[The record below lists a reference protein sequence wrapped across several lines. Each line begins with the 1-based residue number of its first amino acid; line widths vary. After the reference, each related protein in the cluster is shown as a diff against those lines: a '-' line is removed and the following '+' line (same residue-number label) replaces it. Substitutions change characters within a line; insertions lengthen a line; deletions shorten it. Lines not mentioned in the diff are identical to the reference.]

1 MDDPFEAGVRIH
13 DFKIM
18 KVLGTGGMGIVYLAN
33 QTSLNRLV
41 ALKVL
46 GPTIDD
52 PKARARFR
60 RESRAV
66 ALLKHPGIAEV
77 HYAGQDDALCY
88 MATEYIEGATLRRV
102 LDRVAA
108 ARDAPIAFDS
118 LLHEDGNGA
127 GRRETRFDA
136 GPDMADDP
144 LTLDEGEGEDAWTV
158 TPAARNVIGSKPY
171 IRRCCLIAR
180 DAALALEHA
189 HRKGVVHRDVKPQN
203 LMLDRQ
209 GGVHVIDFGVARF
222 RDDVSL
228 SQTGALV
235 GTPMYMSPEH
245 ISGRVNVDHRSDVFS
260 LGIVLYEALTLRP
273 PYSARTREGIFRQ
286 IVSKAMP
293 PVSTWNRA
301 VARPLEAVVHK
312 AIARDPEER
321 YPTAGAFAQDL
332 QNLID
337 DRPIAAR
344 PYRYK
349 FDHREVAAERPMGV
363 IVAAF
368 FVSSWGSSLTGLG
381 LFMIVM
387 TDESD
392 LLQYAV
398 FMGLWIVTFLAGIGM
413 FWTARGLLLGKRMS
427 ITAAAAANLLVTLPT
442 FVERFTDPAKYK
454 IPLFNIISYLFMTIF
469 ALNIFLLYRPQTRR
483 WFRLARALRSEYAR
497 IAKAR

>member
-1 MDDPFEAGVRIH
+1 MDDPFAAGVRIH
-13 DFKIM
+13 DFKII

-88 MATEYIEGATLRRV
+88 MATEYIEGATLRQV

-108 ARDAPIAFDS
+108 ARDAPVAFDS
-118 LLHEDGNGA
+118 LLHEDGNEV

-136 GPDMADDP
+136 GPDGADDP
-144 LTLDEGEGEDAWTV
+144 LVLDEGEGEVAWTV
-158 TPAARNVIGSKPY
+158 TPEAMDIIGSKPY
-171 IRRCCLIAR
+171 IRRCCLIVR

-203 LMLDRQ
+203 LMLDRL

-260 LGIVLYEALTLRP
+260 LGIVLYEVLTLRP
-273 PYSARTREGIFRQ
+273 PHSARTREGIFRQ

-293 PVSTWNRA
+293 PVSAWNRA
-301 VARPLEAVVHK
+301 VARPLEAIVHK

-332 QNLID
+332 QHLID
-337 DRPIAAR
+337 GKPITAR

-349 FDHREVAAERPMGV
+349 FDHREIAAERPMS
-363 IVAAF
+363 
-368 FVSSWGSSLTGLG
+368 VSFSAVCIATWGLFSSLVA
-381 LFMIVM
+381 II
-387 TDESD
+387 D
-392 LLQYAV
+392 LLNMIESSDPIKLY
-398 FMGLWIVTFLAGIGM
+398 FLLLELYTVPIALLM
-413 FWTARGLLLGKRMS
+413 FWSARRLFLGKRAATL
-427 ITAAAAANLLVTLPT
+427 TATATNILIMAPFILGIFFLDKRMTTVFFYSAIVI
-442 FVERFTDPAKYK
+442 FVSC
-454 IPLFNIISYLFMTIF
+454 FNIVP
-469 ALNIFLLYRPQTRR
+469 LYFPGARR
-483 WFRLARALRSEYAR
+483 WFRLARNIRSEFAR